1 MKVSLVWQLPLL
13 FQGALS
19 FAPPVQK
26 TSQLLLRRPDS
37 FLVLQSTS
45 TPEKTEETL
54 ADGSSIQASFLSTS
68 PKTLLGK
75 SIPYAELVIGVMKES
90 ADGEARV
97 SLTPSSVETLVK
109 EGFQVLVQTG
119 GTCVRYLQDS
129 KVSPS

>member
-1 MKVSLVWQLPLL
+1 
-13 FQGALS
+13 
-19 FAPPVQK
+19 
-26 TSQLLLRRPDS
+26 
-37 FLVLQSTS
+37 
-45 TPEKTEETL
+45 L
-54 ADGSSIQASFLSTS
+54 ADGPSIQASFLSTS

-129 KVSPS
+129 KVSSS